1 MQTSPL
7 PHTFAHKLTVSFLI
21 SVRPAGKPIFSVDV
35 HPDGTKLATGGQGN
49 DSGRVVIWNMK
60 PVLTEAAD
68 RDPACARILC
78 QLDQHAGCVN
88 CVRWSG
94 NGVLLASGG
103 DDKVVMVWKRGKGP
117 SAVFGTGG
125 ITKVAESWRCVVT
138 LRGHEGDVLD
148 LSWSVH
154 DRWLATCSVDNTIMV
169 WDMAALV
176 GYGGGDGA
184 VASSGGGVGGAVNA
198 GAGSVAPQAAWLRGH
213 TGMVKG
219 VAWDPVGKYI
229 ASQSDDRTVR
239 IWRTADWTC
248 QSTISEPFEECG
260 GTTHIL
266 RLSWSPDGLYLVSA
280 HAMNGGGPTAQII
293 EREGFK
299 CDKDFVGHRKAVTCV
314 RFHNAILR
322 RQAPKTNKFQQYCC
336 LAIGSR
342 DRSLSVWMTAL
353 QRPLVVIHDL
363 FRDSILDL
371 SWSTEHNI
379 LLASSNDGTVAC
391 LQFAPEE
398 LGTPLS
404 PANKNALYQRMY
416 GQSVEQADLNATMQ
430 DQEVIIEYA
439 ELLHTVPG
447 AASGA
452 ATVPKSSTTNGTPAV
467 VSVVAQTKHEIGMDS
482 SPTTAAT
489 ATARSV
495 FADALEQSG
504 RPLTPVKPAII
515 KQFETRAKD
524 GRRRITPA
532 FIPLDQ
538 ETLEYT
544 STQEIV
550 SSSRTNS
557 VSVEVVKPPP
567 EKVPKLVETVS
578 TTAVN
583 VTPAIQTK
591 QETHPLDSR
600 LSKSIPSKTQSLPVD
615 AKTATTTQR
624 HLEPT
629 RSTSATTSAA
639 ITADRQLVFTSGRPT
654 AFRGTHTK
662 TAGSVRV
669 HISNEHMKTA
679 LGALTK
685 VYAVRTAV
693 VSRQPPAQ
701 QQPLWEVLIG
711 SAVVNFALTARYAIV
726 CSVDGTVRVLDTQSG
741 VQSLPLIKLPTPAV
755 QCCFVSAHFF
765 IVPFPFHAD
774 AHP

>member
-1 MQTSPL
+1 MYTILHTHLTSNAFHPRSPTRVHNQHQT
-7 PHTFAHKLTVSFLI
+7 
-21 SVRPAGKPIFSVDV
+21 GKPIFSVDV
-35 HPDGTKLATGGQGN
+35 HPDGTKLATGGHGN

-60 PVLTEAAD
+60 PVLTEAAS
-68 RDPACARILC
+68 RDPGCARILC
-78 QLDQHAGCVN
+78 QLDQHAACVN

-117 SAVFGTGG
+117 SAVFGNGG

-148 LSWSVH
+148 LSWSVQ

-169 WDMAALV
+169 WDMAGLLDGA
-176 GYGGGDGA
+176 GGG
-184 VASSGGGVGGAVNA
+184 GGGGAA
-198 GAGSVAPQAAWLRGH
+198 APRAAWLRGH
-213 TGMVKG
+213 TGLVKG
-219 VAWDPVGKYI
+219 VAWDPVGKFI

-260 GTTHIL
+260 GTTHVL

-322 RQAPKTNKFQQYCC
+322 RPAPKTTNKFQQYCC

-391 LQFAPEE
+391 LQFSPDE

-404 PANKNALYQRMY
+404 AANKNALYQRMY
-416 GQSVEQADLNATMQ
+416 GQSVEQVDLNATQ
-430 DQEVIIEYA
+430 DNEVILEYA
-439 ELLHTVPG
+439 ELLHAVPG
-447 AASGA
+447 NATAA
-452 ATVPKSSTTNGTPAV
+452 VTTNGVDSVAGQTGTSAPAAAAV
-467 VSVVAQTKHEIGMDS
+467 TLAATSRAEGGVAED
-482 SPTTAAT
+482 TAAI
-489 ATARSV
+489 ARLLFSE
-495 FADALEQSG
+495 AAEG

-538 ETLEYT
+538 ETL
-544 STQEIV
+544 
-550 SSSRTNS
+550 
-557 VSVEVVKPPP
+557 
-567 EKVPKLVETVS
+567 
-578 TTAVN
+578 
-583 VTPAIQTK
+583 
-591 QETHPLDSR
+591 
-600 LSKSIPSKTQSLPVD
+600 
-615 AKTATTTQR
+615 
-624 HLEPT
+624 
-629 RSTSATTSAA
+629 
-639 ITADRQLVFTSGRPT
+639 
-654 AFRGTHTK
+654 
-662 TAGSVRV
+662 
-669 HISNEHMKTA
+669 
-679 LGALTK
+679 
-685 VYAVRTAV
+685 
-693 VSRQPPAQ
+693 
-701 QQPLWEVLIG
+701 
-711 SAVVNFALTARYAIV
+711 
-726 CSVDGTVRVLDTQSG
+726 
-741 VQSLPLIKLPTPAV
+741 
-755 QCCFVSAHFF
+755 
-765 IVPFPFHAD
+765 
-774 AHP
+774 